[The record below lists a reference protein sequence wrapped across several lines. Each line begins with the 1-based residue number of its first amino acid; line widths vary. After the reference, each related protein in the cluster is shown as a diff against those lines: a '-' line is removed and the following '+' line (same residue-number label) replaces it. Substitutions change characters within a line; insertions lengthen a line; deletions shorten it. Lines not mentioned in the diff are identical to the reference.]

1 MNLFEILVIA
11 VGLAMDCFAVS
22 VSSGVI
28 LPKVKIKLALR
39 LAFFFGL
46 FQGAMAL
53 LGWFLGAFI
62 KDFFSAIDHWIAF
75 TILLIIGLKMIVE
88 ALKEKP
94 GTRSFN
100 INKMFVVLALSVAT
114 SIDALIV
121 GTSFGMLTIN
131 IWKVVGIIAVVTFII
146 SLIGVFAG
154 KKYGCYCGNKG
165 EIIGGIILILIGLK
179 ILLEHLEIINF

>member
-1 MNLFEILVIA
+1 MSLFEIFVIA

-22 VSSGVI
+22 VSSGVV
-28 LPKVKIKLALR
+28 LPKVRIKLALR

-46 FQGAMAL
+46 FQGGMAL
-53 LGWFLGAFI
+53 LGWFFGTFI

-75 TILLIIGLKMIVE
+75 IILLIIGLKMIIA

-121 GTSFGMLTIN
+121 GTSFGILTIN
-131 IWKVVGIIAVVTFII
+131 IWKVAGIIAIVSFIMSI
-146 SLIGVFAG
+146 IGIYAG

-179 ILLEHLEIINF
+179 VLLEHLEILTF